1 MAGDKGEN
9 RNEVYFPTHPN
20 SDQLAENTEHV
31 SMSPCFDSE
40 GK

>member
-9 RNEVYFPTHPN
+9 RNEVYFPTYPN
-20 SDQLAENTEHV
+20 GDQLAENIEHL

-40 GK
+40 RK